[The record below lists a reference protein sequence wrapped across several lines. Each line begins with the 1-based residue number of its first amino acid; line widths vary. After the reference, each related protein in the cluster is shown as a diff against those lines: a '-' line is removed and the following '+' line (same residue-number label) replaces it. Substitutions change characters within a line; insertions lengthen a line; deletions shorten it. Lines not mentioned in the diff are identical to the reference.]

1 MYFTRS
7 SMGSSQQFSLRWNNY
22 LKHITCA
29 FDTLRTEE
37 DLVDVTLS
45 CEGKRI
51 RAHKML
57 LSACSTYF
65 RDLFKENPCQHPV
78 IIFRNVKFDDL
89 AALVDFM
96 YQGEVNVV
104 QEQLASFLT
113 TAELLAV
120 QGLTDGTGKDNDSLV
135 EDEMEIPNEP
145 EIQLQNTSS
154 KSMDSKRNKSP
165 SSPLPYHAVDLQPDA
180 PPSKRRKC
188 RENANAN
195 ANANANTNTEKAAG
209 NALAGKDSENKTSEN
224 QTSTGSDPVE
234 IIPLMPNLKLEMP
247 EYLVQDGSSCSYED
261 QSLGDSSLNKI
272 GIEDT
277 SSTTPDH
284 DQKPDISQT
293 FYSSS
298 QSTSD
303 NLDLKHQSTDV
314 GHLLSKPGTS
324 GERLTQE
331 AVQDSRTVVIEQPSH
346 SCKLC
351 GKTFWNRDSMY
362 KHMNMHKGT
371 TQCPVCHKVLS
382 RTTHMKRHLKNRH
395 GWLGMGTTAAAA
407 AAVANA
413 AAAAAAA
420 ATVGGNAS
428 VSSAGSAT
436 ATATAA
442 ATASAA
448 TTAVATTNAT
458 AASIVPGCP
467 VDASAA
473 TPAPHPP
480 TPISVSSAAIAR
492 QNAGSPTDGL
502 EPNATYTT
510 IRIRESSV
518 ERITSSPIP

>member
-1 MYFTRS
+1 MYFMRS

-135 EDEMEIPNEP
+135 EEEMEIPNEP

-154 KSMDSKRNKSP
+154 KSTDSKRNKSP

-195 ANANANTNTEKAAG
+195 ANANTEKAAG
-209 NALAGKDSENKTSEN
+209 NALAAKDSENKTSEN

-261 QSLGDSSLNKI
+261 QSLGDSSLNKM

-277 SSTTPDH
+277 SSNTPDQ

-303 NLDLKHQSTDV
+303 NLDLKQSTDV
-314 GHLLSKPGTS
+314 GKKYNRHLLSKPGTS

-331 AVQDSRTVVIEQPSH
+331 AVQGTRRPKPLCESDSVR
-346 SCKLC
+346 
-351 GKTFWNRDSMY
+351 
-362 KHMNMHKGT
+362 T
-371 TQCPVCHKVLS
+371 TQSHFPEYIPSTPK
-382 RTTHMKRHLKNRH
+382 KI
-395 GWLGMGTTAAAA
+395 
-407 AAVANA
+407 
-413 AAAAAAA
+413 
-420 ATVGGNAS
+420 
-428 VSSAGSAT
+428 
-436 ATATAA
+436 
-442 ATASAA
+442 
-448 TTAVATTNAT
+448 NAT
-458 AASIVPGCP
+458 RRCKVC
-467 VDASAA
+467 A
-473 TPAPHPP
+473 TKGVRKESRYYCAYCNVGLCV
-480 TPISVSSAAIAR
+480 TPCFKDFHTM
-492 QNAGSPTDGL
+492 QDFK
-502 EPNATYTT
+502 
-510 IRIRESSV
+510 
-518 ERITSSPIP
+518 

>member
-1 MYFTRS
+1 
-7 SMGSSQQFSLRWNNY
+7 MGSSQQFSLRWNNY

-135 EDEMEIPNEP
+135 EDDMEIPNEP
-145 EIQLQNTSS
+145 EIQLQNASS
-154 KSMDSKRNKSP
+154 KSTDSKRNKSP

-195 ANANANTNTEKAAG
+195 AEKAAS
-209 NALAGKDSENKTSEN
+209 NALSSKDTENKTSEN

-277 SSTTPDH
+277 SSNTPDH

-303 NLDLKHQSTDV
+303 NLDLKHQPADV
-314 GHLLSKPGTS
+314 GKKYNRHLLSKPSTS

-382 RTTHMKRHLKNRH
+382 RTTHMKRHLRNRH
-395 GWLGMGTTAAAA
+395 GWLGVGTTAAAA
-407 AAVANA
+407 AAAVASA

-420 ATVGGNAS
+420 ATTSNATVVPGVPVVTSVTGGAS
-428 VSSAGSAT
+428 VPA
-436 ATATAA
+436 
-442 ATASAA
+442 
-448 TTAVATTNAT
+448 
-458 AASIVPGCP
+458 
-467 VDASAA
+467 DASAG
-473 TPAPHPP
+473 TPAPP

-502 EPNATYTT
+502 DSNTTYTT

>member
-1 MYFTRS
+1 
-7 SMGSSQQFSLRWNNY
+7 MGSSQQFSLRWNNY

-135 EDEMEIPNEP
+135 EDDIDIPNEP
-145 EIQLQNTSS
+145 EIQLQNASS
-154 KSMDSKRNKSP
+154 KTTAENKRNKSP
-165 SSPLPYHAVDLQPDA
+165 SSPMPYHASDLQPDA

-188 RENANAN
+188 RENAHTNAD
-195 ANANANTNTEKAAG
+195 KAVS
-209 NALAGKDSENKTSEN
+209 NALSAKDSDNKASEN
-224 QTSTGSDPVE
+224 QTTSGSDPVE

-247 EYLVQDGSSCSYED
+247 EYLVQDGSSCSYEE

-277 SSTTPDH
+277 SSNTPDH

-298 QSTSD
+298 QSTTD
-303 NLDLKHQSTDV
+303 NLDLKHQAADV
-314 GHLLSKPGTS
+314 GHLLSKPSTS

-331 AVQDSRTVVIEQPSH
+331 AVQ
-346 SCKLC
+346 
-351 GKTFWNRDSMY
+351 G
-362 KHMNMHKGT
+362 
-371 TQCPVCHKVLS
+371 
-382 RTTHMKRHLKNRH
+382 MKRERQLSESNSQRTIESHFPEHIPSTPKKI
-395 GWLGMGTTAAAA
+395 
-407 AAVANA
+407 
-413 AAAAAAA
+413 
-420 ATVGGNAS
+420 
-428 VSSAGSAT
+428 
-436 ATATAA
+436 
-442 ATASAA
+442 
-448 TTAVATTNAT
+448 NAT
-458 AASIVPGCP
+458 RRCKVCASK
-467 VDASAA
+467 
-473 TPAPHPP
+473 
-480 TPISVSSAAIAR
+480 
-492 QNAGSPTDGL
+492 GL
-502 EPNATYTT
+502 
-510 IRIRESSV
+510 RRESRYYCSYCNV
-518 ERITSSPIP
+518 GLCVTPCFKQFHVQPNTE

>member
-1 MYFTRS
+1 
-7 SMGSSQQFSLRWNNY
+7 MGSSQQFSLRWNNY

-135 EDEMEIPNEP
+135 EDDIDIPNEP
-145 EIQLQNTSS
+145 EIQLQNASS
-154 KSMDSKRNKSP
+154 KTTAENKRNKSP
-165 SSPLPYHAVDLQPDA
+165 SSPMPYHASDLQPDA

-188 RENANAN
+188 RENAHTNAD
-195 ANANANTNTEKAAG
+195 KAVS
-209 NALAGKDSENKTSEN
+209 NALSAKDSDNKASEN
-224 QTSTGSDPVE
+224 QTTSGSDPVE

-247 EYLVQDGSSCSYED
+247 EYLVQDGSSCSYEE

-277 SSTTPDH
+277 SSNTPDH

-298 QSTSD
+298 QSTTD
-303 NLDLKHQSTDV
+303 NLDLKHQAADV
-314 GHLLSKPGTS
+314 GHLLSKPSTS

-331 AVQDSRTVVIEQPSH
+331 AVQEPKYAPAPIGNQQPRHEHQEQQVQQQQQPQRQQLPQQASLGHEKSKRRTKDGNGRWVCDVCGRTYNRGDSLAHHRSIHRGDTVCPICQAVFTRKYTMRCHMLNVHGAVVRYRGSRLSARISSRTDI
-346 SCKLC
+346 
-351 GKTFWNRDSMY
+351 
-362 KHMNMHKGT
+362 
-371 TQCPVCHKVLS
+371 CP
-382 RTTHMKRHLKNRH
+382 REE
-395 GWLGMGTTAAAA
+395 G
-407 AAVANA
+407 
-413 AAAAAAA
+413 
-420 ATVGGNAS
+420 
-428 VSSAGSAT
+428 
-436 ATATAA
+436 
-442 ATASAA
+442 
-448 TTAVATTNAT
+448 
-458 AASIVPGCP
+458 
-467 VDASAA
+467 
-473 TPAPHPP
+473 HPP
-480 TPISVSSAAIAR
+480 ASDGPGEG
-492 QNAGSPTDGL
+492 AGTETVAPNPEADL
-502 EPNATYTT
+502 EAWRP
-510 IRIRESSV
+510 
-518 ERITSSPIP
+518 

>member
-1 MYFTRS
+1 
-7 SMGSSQQFSLRWNNY
+7 MGSSQQFSLRWNNY

-29 FDTLRTEE
+29 FDTLRTDE

-120 QGLTDGTGKDNDSLV
+120 QGLTDGTGKDSDSV
-135 EDEMEIPNEP
+135 NEEDADIPNEP
-145 EIQLQNTSS
+145 EVQLKNPASKLPTSNHGS
-154 KSMDSKRNKSP
+154 KSPASPRNFPTLDIQSET
-165 SSPLPYHAVDLQPDA
+165 
-180 PPSKRRKC
+180 PPNKRRKY
-188 RENANAN
+188 RESSGA
-195 ANANANTNTEKAAG
+195 NTEKG
-209 NALAGKDSENKTSEN
+209 
-224 QTSTGSDPVE
+224 STGNTVSAIKESERKTLDSNNTPSGDSVE

-247 EYLVQDGSSCSYED
+247 EYLEQDGSSCSYED
-261 QSLGDSSLNKI
+261 QSAG
-272 GIEDT
+272 E
-277 SSTTPDH
+277 SSTNRIVLDETPSDILDH
-284 DQKPDISQT
+284 EQKPDISHS
-293 FYSSS
+293 FYSAN

-303 NLDLKHQSTDV
+303 TSLDITHQSADQ
-314 GHLLSKPGTS
+314 GHLLSKPSTS
-324 GERLTQE
+324 GERLSQE

-351 GKTFWNRDSMY
+351 GKSFWNRDSMY

-395 GWLGMGTTAAAA
+395 GWP
-407 AAVANA
+407 
-413 AAAAAAA
+413 
-420 ATVGGNAS
+420 
-428 VSSAGSAT
+428 GSGAPPEPIRT
-436 ATATAA
+436 STPLP
-442 ATASAA
+442 ASAIA
-448 TTAVATTNAT
+448 SRNAT
-458 AASIVPGCP
+458 
-467 VDASAA
+467 
-473 TPAPHPP
+473 
-480 TPISVSSAAIAR
+480 SVEA
-492 QNAGSPTDGL
+492 NT
-502 EPNATYTT
+502 TFTT

>member
-1 MYFTRS
+1 
-7 SMGSSQQFSLRWNNY
+7 MGSSQQFSLRWNNY

-120 QGLTDGTGKDNDSLV
+120 QGLTDGTGKDNDSLA
-135 EDEMEIPNEP
+135 EDDLEIPNEP
-145 EIQLQNTSS
+145 EIQLKNASS
-154 KSMDSKRNKSP
+154 KTAEKKRNKSP
-165 SSPLPYHAVDLQPDA
+165 SSPMPYHAVELQPDI
-180 PPSKRRKC
+180 PPTKRRKC
-188 RENANAN
+188 RENTSTNAD
-195 ANANANTNTEKAAG
+195 KAVS
-209 NALAGKDSENKTSEN
+209 NALSAKDSENKTTEN
-224 QTSTGSDPVE
+224 QTTTSSDPVE

-247 EYLVQDGSSCSYED
+247 EYLEQDGSSCSYEE

-272 GIEDT
+272 AIEDT
-277 SSTTPDH
+277 SSNTPDN

-303 NLDLKHQSTDV
+303 NLDPKHQSSDV
-314 GHLLSKPGTS
+314 GHLISKPSTS

-331 AVQDSRTVVIEQPSH
+331 AVQDPRTVVIEQPSH

-395 GWLGMGTTAAAA
+395 GWLGVGTTAAAAA

-413 AAAAAAA
+413 AAVAAGAA
-420 ATVGGNAS
+420 N
-428 VSSAGSAT
+428 AT
-436 ATATAA
+436 ATNAA
-442 ATASAA
+442 PVVSGVPVV
-448 TTAVATTNAT
+448 TAVTGAV
-458 AASIVPGCP
+458 S
-467 VDASAA
+467 DASVA
-473 TPAPHPP
+473 
-480 TPISVSSAAIAR
+480 TPISASSAAR
-492 QNAGSPTDGL
+492 NAASPNHGI
-502 EPNATYTT
+502 ESNATYTT

>member
-1 MYFTRS
+1 
-7 SMGSSQQFSLRWNNY
+7 MGSSQQFSLRWNNY

-135 EDEMEIPNEP
+135 EDDIELPNEP
-145 EIQLQNTSS
+145 EIQLQNAAS
-154 KSMDSKRNKSP
+154 KATDSKRNKSP
-165 SSPLPYHAVDLQPDA
+165 SSPMPYHAVDLQPDA

-188 RENANAN
+188 RENANTN
-195 ANANANTNTEKAAG
+195 ADKTVG
-209 NALAGKDSENKTSEN
+209 NALSTKESENKLSEN
-224 QTSTGSDPVE
+224 QSTTGSDPVE

-247 EYLVQDGSSCSYED
+247 EYLVQDGSSCSYEE
-261 QSLGDSSLNKI
+261 QSLGDSSLNKM

-277 SSTTPDH
+277 SSNTPEH

-293 FYSSS
+293 FYSSN

-303 NLDLKHQSTDV
+303 SMDLKHQSADV
-314 GHLLSKPGTS
+314 GHLLSKPSTS

-395 GWLGMGTTAAAA
+395 GWLGVGTTAAAAA

-420 ATVGGNAS
+420 A
-428 VSSAGSAT
+428 AT
-436 ATATAA
+436 ATA
-442 ATASAA
+442 S
-448 TTAVATTNAT
+448 TTNAAAA
-458 AASIVPGCP
+458 AASVVSGVPVVTAVTGSSGP
-467 VDASAA
+467 TDTSA
-473 TPAPHPP
+473 TAPLP
-480 TPISVSSAAIAR
+480 TPISVSSTAHQIAH
-492 QNAGSPTDGL
+492 QNAGSPPDDL
-502 EPNATYTT
+502 DSNATYTT